1 MSAVKSFLES
11 ITPQQLFLDP
21 YPIYEQ
27 LRKDA
32 PVAYLPQLHL
42 YWVTRFDDVAEVLA
56 NKESWVSAS
65 SQKSLRRTLG
75 DPVITLVGGAVHDD
89 LRAGVDKKLQPR
101 PITRIIEDA
110 IRPIARGHVQ
120 ELAARGRADLVTEY
134 FEPVSVEA
142 LRHVMGLDPY
152 VDSETLVRWFK
163 MLAQGA
169 ANVMQDPAIY
179 DISDAAAK
187 EIDDVLLPVLD
198 QLSRTPD
205 ESMLSH
211 MLWANR
217 EGGTPRDKD
226 HILST
231 VKIIL
236 LGGMQEPGHAASSTA
251 LGLFEA
257 DQWGLLRE
265 DPASRIPNAVLEGL
279 RWIAPIGTTGRQPA
293 QDTEFRGVSIPQ
305 GHVVEAIIASAN
317 RDESHFDQPNR
328 FDIERNEKN
337 HQAFGGGE
345 HFCAGHFFGRHVER
359 IMYEELLAGT
369 KDITREPGVST
380 PVTGWVFRA
389 PRSIQVDLQPA

>member
-1 MSAVKSFLES
+1 MSAVQSFLES
-11 ITPQQLFLDP
+11 ISPQQLFHDP
-21 YPIYEQ
+21 YPIYEK

-42 YWVTRFDDVAEVLA
+42 YWVTRFDDVAEVLG
-56 NKESWVSAS
+56 NRDRWVSAS
-65 SQKSLRRTLG
+65 SQKPLRRTLG

-110 IRPIARGHVQ
+110 IRPIARSHVQ
-120 ELAARGRADLVTEY
+120 ELTARGNADLVTEY

-152 VDSETLVRWFK
+152 VDSQTLVRWFK

-169 ANVMQDPAIY
+169 ANVTNDPAIY
-179 DISDAAAK
+179 DISDEAAK
-187 EIDDVLLPVLD
+187 EIEDVLMPVLD
-198 QLSRTPD
+198 RLSTTPD

-217 EGGTPRDKD
+217 EGGTPRDKN

-257 DQWGLLRE
+257 DQWGMLRE
-265 DPASRIPNAVLEGL
+265 DPANRIPNAVLEGL
-279 RWIAPIGTTGRQPA
+279 RWIAPIGTTGRQPE
-293 QDTEFRGVSIPQ
+293 QDIEFRGVSIPQ

-317 RDESHFDQPNR
+317 RDETHFVQPNR
-328 FDIERNEKN
+328 FDIERHEKD

-369 KDITREPGVST
+369 KNITREQGVPT

-389 PRSIQVDLQPA
+389 PRSIQVDLEQA